1 MIRINELTKK
11 YGDKIIF
18 KKVSGLLENRNIYA
32 LVGTNGIG
40 KTTMLNAITQP
51 ASVDEGTVEI
61 DGIDSRLFQAK
72 HNFFYVPDSKEMFL
86 NLTGYEYLR
95 FVTRLY
101 HRRIEKMEEEV
112 QGISTAFKLDHSLNE
127 CIGNY
132 SLGMKQKVYLIAAFL
147 SDTRNLILDEP
158 FNGLDPESIVILKKL
173 LIEYKAKGKLILFSS
188 HNLDLVANFCDSIV
202 FIDKERNIFL
212 CKNPQ
217 DYIQLENIFFQ
228 KCV

>member
-1 MIRINELTKK
+1 MIKINELTKK

-18 KKVSGLLENRNIYA
+18 EKVSGLLENRNIYA

-51 ASVDEGTVEI
+51 ASMDEGTVEI

-72 HNFFYVPDSKEMFL
+72 QNFFYVSDSKEMFL

-101 HRRIEKMEEEV
+101 HRRIEEMEEKLKELS
-112 QGISTAFKLDHSLNE
+112 ITFKLDHSLNE

-147 SDTRNLILDEP
+147 SGTRNLILDEP
-158 FNGLDPESIVILKKL
+158 FNVLDPESIVVLKKL
-173 LIEYKAKGKLILFSS
+173 LIEYKDKGKLILFSS
-188 HNLDLVANFCDSIV
+188 HNLDLIANFCDSIV
-202 FIDKERNIFL
+202 FIDKERKIYL

-217 DYIQLENIFFQ
+217 DYTQLENIFFQ